1 MAHSVSARKRIRQT
15 TKRHAANASGR
26 SMYRTYVKKVL
37 KAVDGGDKAAAEA
50 AYKAAVP
57 VIDRAAGKGLIPAN
71 RAARNKSRLNNCIR
85 KMA

>member
-15 TKRHAANASGR
+15 HKRNAANASAR

-37 KAVDGGDKAAAEA
+37 KAVESGDKSAAEA
-50 AYKAAVP
+50 AYKTAVP

-71 RAARNKSRLNNCIR
+71 RAARNKSRLNNSIR

>member
-1 MAHSVSARKRIRQT
+1 MANSVSARKRIRHT
-15 TKRHAANASGR
+15 SKRNAANASAR

-37 KAVDGGDKAAAEA
+37 KAVEDGDKTAAEA

-57 VIDRAAGKGLIPAN
+57 VIDRAACKGLIPGN
-71 RAARNKSRLNNCIR
+71 RAARNKSRLNNSIR

>member
-1 MAHSVSARKRIRQT
+1 LAHSVSARKRIRQT
-15 TKRHAANASGR
+15 TKRHATNASAR

-37 KAVDGGDKAAAEA
+37 SAVESGDKAAAEA

-57 VIDRAAGKGLIPAN
+57 VIDRAAGRGLVPGN
-71 RAARNKSRLNNCIR
+71 RAARNKSRLNNSIR